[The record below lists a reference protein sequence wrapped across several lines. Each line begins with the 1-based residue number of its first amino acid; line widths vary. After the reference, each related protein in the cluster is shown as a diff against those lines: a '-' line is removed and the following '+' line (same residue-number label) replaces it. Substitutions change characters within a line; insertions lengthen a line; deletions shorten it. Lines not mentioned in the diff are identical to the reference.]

1 MDPPRTTAFPRLH
14 VREVRPRQ
22 CRVRSFEA
30 HDSHYISNGKEGAKA
45 PHGASH

>member
-1 MDPPRTTAFPRLH
+1 MDPPKNHGLYALH
-14 VREVRPRQ
+14 AGEVRPRQ

-45 PHGASH
+45 LRCASH